1 MRWINAIA
9 RSISTACRWR
19 AMLLFAAIAAAR
31 AAREADLAP
40 HATMMVA
47 INPTVDIAAPDML
60 AQLPVFANKAS
71 MLDNNCNC

>member
-19 AMLLFAAIAAAR
+19 SMLLLVAIAAAR
-31 AAREADLAP
+31 AARDADLAP

-47 INPTVDIAAPDML
+47 INPTVDIAAPEML
-60 AQLPVFANKAS
+60 AQLPALTSKAS
-71 MLDNNCNC
+71 MSEAL